1 MRNLRLNS
9 ARSEHGWNVAES
21 QPSDVSK
28 LSTETVSGAAPIPER
43 PPAVTFVTVVS
54 LMNPFSSFQNV
65 CKKKGMS
72 TLSSTSEWDS
82 GINNVTVP
90 GDRRGSISLGIRR
103 KKHFPLV
110 RSCDRGARQSARRG
124 TVEMPSST
132 ILPKRA
138 GPKDPNCK

>member
-1 MRNLRLNS
+1 MRNLRLDS

-65 CKKKGMS
+65 CQKKRMS

-82 GINNVTVP
+82 GITTLLYLEI
-90 GDRRGSISLGIRR
+90 GEDQFRLGFEGRNAFR
-103 KKHFPLV
+103 SSNLATEV
-110 RSCDRGARQSARRG
+110 RASQQGA
-124 TVEMPSST
+124 V
-132 ILPKRA
+132 L
-138 GPKDPNCK
+138 